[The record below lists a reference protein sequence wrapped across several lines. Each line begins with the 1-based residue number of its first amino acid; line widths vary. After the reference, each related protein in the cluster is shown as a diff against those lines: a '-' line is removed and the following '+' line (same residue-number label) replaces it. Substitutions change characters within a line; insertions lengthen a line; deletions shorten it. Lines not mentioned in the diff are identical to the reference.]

1 MRWQTGFFLTVLLS
15 LAGPAGAQPTLE
27 FQQGWE
33 GKQRAGRWNPVF
45 VRAADRTPHDI
56 IFELESATEGG
67 FGTSIREHVAI
78 GPNKGTFEFYA
89 PSHYSPLS
97 QDVLVIRDADGGRA
111 IAQTPSH
118 LSRAITRPADI
129 GPNGIF
135 IGVSGKP
142 SELTTVRQGNSVDA
156 GYLPPRLLPRS
167 AIGYDGIE
175 CLFLNQTDLGDLEAQ
190 QQRAILDWVRAG
202 GGLLLTP
209 SADRPPAS
217 GTPLADA
224 LPCQIGDLEMLQL
237 SPAVLQMAG
246 FPSQFAQLTARRLKP
261 VAGASRLEI
270 IPGGNA
276 VAFSA
281 QYGLGRIV
289 VAPIDLAGIAFEGA
303 DAKQKAST
311 FWKPILAN
319 VIGVSP
325 PEPKRQYDAP
335 YYGYQSES
343 EDQEREGAAIGT
355 LCDFVASP
363 TPLPRRIPLVLLV
376 IFAVMGPIDS
386 IVLFSLGRR
395 PWAWCTAAGWLA
407 LLGGGALLLVQHLR
421 PAAIECRDVR
431 LLEQVDDT
439 AVATTEL
446 VGFSSSVQTSRAGW
460 AATDNSALWW
470 QPAIPGL
477 AAPQD
482 LRTEQD
488 LGFHESDSG
497 NHPERFVIEPGR
509 PRFLRADHVG
519 AAPPVVEVALSIH
532 GPESARSLMG
542 TIRNVSAQSL
552 TSLRVRTRFGVATIP
567 LVGGALPPG
576 QNLSINLPAIGEAFA
591 PQKAEAQYQSYG
603 YFGSRHLQNPVRED
617 DLWAVA
623 PDLSGRRS
631 LRVDEWVGGTGDYCC
646 IYVEMADAP
655 ALPGLAGDRNTHTR
669 TYEWLRA
676 LVRLKP

>member
-1 MRWQTGFFLTVLLS
+1 MRSSASIFISIIVC
-15 LAGPAGAQPTLE
+15 LATRGGAQVRLE
-27 FQQGWE
+27 MQQGWE

-45 VRAADRTPHDI
+45 VRAADRAPQDVI
-56 IFELESATEGG
+56 LELESATEAG

-111 IAQTPSH
+111 IAQTPSR
-118 LSRAITRPADI
+118 LSRATTRPAGI

-142 SELTTVRQGNSVDA
+142 SQLTIVQGNGVDA

-190 QQRAILDWVRAG
+190 QQQAILDWVRAG
-202 GGLLLTP
+202 GGLLITP

-224 LPCQIGDLEMLQL
+224 LPCQIGDLEMLPL
-237 SPAVLQMAG
+237 SPAVLQRAG
-246 FPSQFAQLTARRLKP
+246 LPPQFAQLTARRLKP
-261 VAGASRLEI
+261 AAGASRLEI
-270 IPGGNA
+270 LPGGNA

-289 VAPIDLAGIAFEGA
+289 VAPIDLAGITFDAA

-319 VIGVSP
+319 VVGVSP

-355 LCDFVASP
+355 LCDFVGSP
-363 TPLPRRIPLVLLV
+363 APLPRRIPLVLLV
-376 IFAVMGPIDS
+376 IFAVVGPIDS

-395 PWAWCTAAGWLA
+395 PWTWCTAAGWLA
-407 LLGGGALLLVQHLR
+407 LLGGCTLLLVQHLR

-431 LLEQVDDT
+431 LIDQIDDT

-446 VGFSSSVQTSRAGW
+446 VGFSSSVQTNRAGW
-460 AATDNSALWW
+460 AGADNSALWW

-477 AAPQD
+477 VAPQD
-482 LRTEQD
+482 MRTEQD
-488 LGFHESDSG
+488 LGFHESDGG
-497 NHPERFVIEPGR
+497 NHPERLVIEPGR

-532 GPESARSLMG
+532 GPESAPLLVG

-552 TSLRVRTRFGVATIP
+552 TSLRVRTRLGVVTIP

-576 QNLSINLPAIGEAFA
+576 HILTISLPAIGEAFA

-603 YFGSRHLQNPVRED
+603 YFGSRHLQNPVREN

-631 LRVDEWVGGTGDYCC
+631 LRVDERISGTGDSCC
-646 IYVEMADAP
+646 IYAEMADAP
-655 ALPGLAGDRNTHTR
+655 ALPLLSSNRNTHTR

-676 LVRLKP
+676 LVRLNP

>member
-1 MRWQTGFFLTVLLS
+1 MRWHIGFFLIALLS
-15 LAGPAGAQPTLE
+15 LAGRAWAEATLE
-27 FQQGWE
+27 FQRGWE

-45 VRAADRTPHDI
+45 VRAADRAPHDVI
-56 IFELESATEGG
+56 LELESATEGG

-78 GPNKGTFEFYA
+78 GPGKGTFEFYA

-118 LSRAITRPADI
+118 LSGATTRPAEI

-142 SELTTVRQGNSVDA
+142 SQLTIVQGNGVDA

-190 QQRAILDWVRAG
+190 QGRAILDWVRAG

-224 LPCQIGDLEMLQL
+224 LPCRIGDLEMLQV
-237 SPAVLQMAG
+237 SPAVLQRAG
-246 FPSQFAQLTARRLKP
+246 LSPQFAQLTARRLNP
-261 VAGASRLEI
+261 AAGAARLEI
-270 IPGGNA
+270 LPGGNA
-276 VAFSA
+276 VAFTA
-281 QYGLGRIV
+281 QYGLGRIM
-289 VAPIDLAGIAFEGA
+289 VAPIDLAGIAFESA

-311 FWKPILAN
+311 FWKPILAR
-319 VIGVSP
+319 VVGVSP

-363 TPLPRRIPLVLLV
+363 MPLPRRIPLVLLA
-376 IFAVMGPIDS
+376 IFAVVGPIDS

-395 PWAWCTAAGWLA
+395 PWTWCTAAGWLG

-421 PAAIECRDVR
+421 PAAVECRDVR
-431 LLEQVDDT
+431 LIEQIDDT
-439 AVATTEL
+439 TVATTEL
-446 VGFSSSVQTSRAGW
+446 MGFSSTVQTSRAGW
-460 AATDNSALWW
+460 TDPDNSGLWW

-477 AAPQD
+477 SAPQD
-482 LRTEQD
+482 LRTEPD
-488 LGFHESDSG
+488 LGFHESDG
-497 NHPERFVIEPGR
+497 GTHPERLVIEPGR
-509 PRFLRADHVG
+509 PQFLRADHIG

-532 GPESARSLMG
+532 GPANAPLLEG
-542 TIRNVSAQSL
+542 TIRNVSGQSL
-552 TSLRVRTRFGVATIP
+552 ISLRVRTRFGVVALP

-576 QNLSINLPAIGEAFA
+576 QSLGISRPAMGEPFA
-591 PQKAEAQYQSYG
+591 PQKAESQYQSYG
-603 YFGSRHLQNPVRED
+603 YFGSRHLQKPVQEE

-631 LRVDEWVGGTGDYCC
+631 LRVDERISGTGDYCC
-646 IYVEMADAP
+646 IYAEVADAP
-655 ALPGLAGDRNTHTR
+655 ALPALAGDGKPHTK

-676 LVRLKP
+676 LVRLTP